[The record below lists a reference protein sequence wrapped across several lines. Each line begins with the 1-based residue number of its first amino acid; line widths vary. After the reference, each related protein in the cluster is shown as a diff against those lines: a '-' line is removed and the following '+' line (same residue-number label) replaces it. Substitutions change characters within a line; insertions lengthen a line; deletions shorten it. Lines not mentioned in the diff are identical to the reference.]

1 MRHLS
6 QNSSVLRAKNT
17 VLEFGSLL
25 RVYRSHLGVSQ
36 HDMAILLGV
45 SQPVYSRI
53 ENGKRSIEFRSL
65 QRLADERGVTIERV
79 ILAHLLLDEN
89 LDVLA
94 KMPDDALRR
103 SLLELAEGFRRQYP
117 AHLKNAGALGLL
129 FGSLAAWNG
138 PKAELGGSTT

>member
-1 MRHLS
+1 MM
-6 QNSSVLRAKNT
+6 
-17 VLEFGSLL
+17 LEFGSLL
-25 RVYRSHLGVSQ
+25 RVYRDHLGVSQ
-36 HDMAILLGV
+36 SEMAAILGV

-53 ENGKRSIEFRSL
+53 ESGKRPIEFRAL
-65 QRLADERGVTIERV
+65 QRLADRRGVSIERV

-103 SLLELAEGFRRQYP
+103 SLLELAENFRRQYP

-129 FGSLAAWNG
+129 FGSIAAWNG
-138 PKAELGGSTT
+138 PTNELGESTK

>member
-1 MRHLS
+1 
-6 QNSSVLRAKNT
+6 
-17 VLEFGSLL
+17 
-25 RVYRSHLGVSQ
+25 
-36 HDMAILLGV
+36 MAILLGV

-53 ENGKRSIEFRSL
+53 ENGKRSIEFRAL

-103 SLLELAEGFRRQYP
+103 SLLELAEAFRRQYP

-138 PKAELGGSTT
+138 PKTELGGSTT